1 MGPGGNSTGLFPT
14 CKAHVAVRGRRD
26 AKVVHQLVF
35 GPVILGI
42 IHHGDAQLVS
52 LGLNRHFKRKPLHVD
67 EFRKPILTVIVPGQ
81 VNRTAIDHPLQQPT
95 LSREH
100 IALQLAF
107 GGEYDPVK
115 VGRILVAK
123 HQPYPIIVTAI

>member
-95 LSREH
+95 LSREY

-107 GGEYDPVK
+107 GGEHDPVK
-115 VGRILVAK
+115 VG
-123 HQPYPIIVTAI
+123 